1 MFSPVEKYYL
11 YYRIEKV
18 RVLRVIEIFIIRYQQ
33 DWEMNI
39 LLNSISHLIVKKLR
53 PVIFLILAYFFFGI
67 ILTSFYKNDYYYC
80 DNSFKHASIITK
92 QDCLNWGG
100 DWVQHTLNFSNPL
113 LSVEYAIIGSS
124 MGGWLFLMVDA
135 MDMNGE
141 GMNQSINANLH
152 IQIFYL
158 ILFFCGNII
167 FLNFFISFTLNCYK
181 NIK

>member
-80 DNSFKHASIITK
+80 DNSWKHASIITK
-92 QDCLNWGG
+92 
-100 DWVQHTLNFSNPL
+100 
-113 LSVEYAIIGSS
+113 
-124 MGGWLFLMVDA
+124 
-135 MDMNGE
+135 
-141 GMNQSINANLH
+141 
-152 IQIFYL
+152 
-158 ILFFCGNII
+158 
-167 FLNFFISFTLNCYK
+167 
-181 NIK
+181 